1 MLLSCVRLFATPWTV
16 AHQAPLS
23 MGFSRQRYWS
33 GISFPSPGDL
43 PNPGMEPAC
52 LKSPALAGGLFYHWA
67 TKEAPV
73 LHFIGRR
80 KLQKKTPM
88 FFWDRCFLF
97 FFLIFLFSFF
107 FWHVGYSL
115 SHVQLVATPGTVAH
129 QAPLSMGFSRQEYQ
143 SGLPCPLPGDLP
155 DPGIKPT
162 SLMSPALAGG
172 FFSVRSLFWTWT
184 TFKVFIDYN
193 TASVL
198 VFWPWGI

>member
-1 MLLSCVRLFATPWTV
+1 
-16 AHQAPLS
+16 

-107 FWHVGYSL
+107 FL
-115 SHVQLVATPGTVAH
+115 TCCLLPK
-129 QAPLSMGFSRQEYQ
+129 SR
-143 SGLPCPLPGDLP
+143 
-155 DPGIKPT
+155 
-162 SLMSPALAGG
+162 PALCNPRDCSPPGSSIHGILQARIPEWVAVPSSRGSSWPRDQTHISYVSCSGRWVLLSEKPVLDMDHFQSLYWLQYCFSFSILAMRYIG
-172 FFSVRSLFWTWT
+172 F
-184 TFKVFIDYN
+184 
-193 TASVL
+193 
-198 VFWPWGI
+198 